1 VVTAI
6 ATFTHYS
13 VKMAIPRN
21 IKIPCSGGGVM
32 TFKPLPNPDNSA
44 MPATVDVTF
53 FSNGV

>member
-1 VVTAI
+1 
-6 ATFTHYS
+6 
-13 VKMAIPRN
+13 
-21 IKIPCSGGGVM
+21 VM